1 MDCLRILLKDY
12 KNEIDDIL
20 VADKQLQKEL
30 IYDMQKYE
38 SIKAKS
44 TAADAVSKETTNPN
58 TIKSKLAQNLRSD
71 VKVASAVA
79 DAAAAATAKS
89 VLRVVNTGVSTP
101 LSTMSVP
108 KLKSTRGKCTSNA
121 GEKPAEVIESLRRRQ
136 CFDSDD
142 EN

>member
-1 MDCLRILLKDY
+1 
-12 KNEIDDIL
+12 
-20 VADKQLQKEL
+20 
-30 IYDMQKYE
+30 MQKYE

-44 TAADAVSKETTNPN
+44 TAADAVSKEAANPN
-58 TIKSKLAQNLRSD
+58 TIKSKLPKNLQSNA
-71 VKVASAVA
+71 KVASAVA

-89 VLRVVNTGVSTP
+89 VLREVNTGASTP
-101 LSTMSVP
+101 LSTMNVP
-108 KLKSTRGKCTSNA
+108 KLKSRQGEGTSHG